1 LSRSFSSSIGR
12 GGGEKDDQK
21 PAVAGSNEQHKHRAN
36 ENVHAL
42 YEDDSDSA
50 NNDDDDEG
58 WVPPVRDRAGAGS
71 NSEENGATQSTS
83 STSLSLPTS
92 ERIETI
98 LEVSRQVKEQ
108 ERLDRAVRETEREA
122 EALFQLTEEEQASLT
137 EEEILERLAEV
148 LKREEE
154 LEEEIFRKEL
164 EREEAQNERE
174 KLKMKQLREQ
184 QQQLQQ
190 QEAAPD
196 WLQTRRALQ
205 GNEENILSS
214 SSSSVV
220 SVIHHT
226 QLTANEIK
234 SLLEEHRGRDIT
246 IIEDDPEAPR
256 MGGAAGMIFCTGGGG
271 SSSTNS
277 NNSNSSFS
285 GFMDSN
291 PYLIST
297 LSRVLI
303 DHMKDR
309 KLHEIG
315 TAPSAQQNT
324 KNRSPATQ
332 TPSLYG
338 SSSSSSSITA
348 PESWKIVD
356 CGNYIVHI
364 LDEATR
370 KDLRLEDLWSGFDP
384 LWRLNILDE
393 EAVDDYCAQNPVPA
407 EYDGTTGSRRH
418 GRPSLYGDDR
428 RDGNDT
434 NSNANTNTTN
444 DSSSSLDF
452 DGSVL
457 KRLQR
462 NQFGFT
468 RRHRPVIPQAIK
480 NRNRRA
486 GRKQRRLQ
494 KERAYF
500 GDSD

>member
-1 LSRSFSSSIGR
+1 MSRSSSIGGG
-12 GGGEKDDQK
+12 GGGEQDGEKLA
-21 PAVAGSNEQHKHRAN
+21 AVESSKQLKRHADENTNEK
-36 ENVHAL
+36 VHAVDGG
-42 YEDDSDSA
+42 DDSE
-50 NNDDDDEG
+50 NDDDDEG
-58 WVPPVRDRAGAGS
+58 WVPPMRDQAGAAS
-71 NSEENGATQSTS
+71 NSEGNGTTQSTS
-83 STSLSLPTS
+83 SLPTS

-108 ERLDRAVRETEREA
+108 ERLDRAIQETEREA

-137 EEEILERLAEV
+137 DEEILERLTEV

-164 EREEAQNERE
+164 EQEEAQNERE
-174 KLKMKQLREQ
+174 KLKMKQLRE
-184 QQQLQQ
+184 QLQQ

-205 GNEENILSS
+205 GNDEKSS
-214 SSSSVV
+214 SSSSSAV

-256 MGGAAGMIFCTGGGG
+256 MGGAAGMIFCTGGG
-271 SSSTNS
+271 STS
-277 NNSNSSFS
+277 TTSKENNNNNNPSFS

-338 SSSSSSSITA
+338 SSGSSITA

-370 KDLRLEDLWSGFDP
+370 KDLRLEDLWSGIDP

-393 EAVDDYCAQNPVPA
+393 EAVDDYCARNPVPA

-418 GRPSLYGDDR
+418 GRPALYGDDR
-428 RDGNDT
+428 PDGNDT
-434 NSNANTNTTN
+434 NTNTTN

-468 RRHRPVIPQAIK
+468 RRHRPVIPQATK